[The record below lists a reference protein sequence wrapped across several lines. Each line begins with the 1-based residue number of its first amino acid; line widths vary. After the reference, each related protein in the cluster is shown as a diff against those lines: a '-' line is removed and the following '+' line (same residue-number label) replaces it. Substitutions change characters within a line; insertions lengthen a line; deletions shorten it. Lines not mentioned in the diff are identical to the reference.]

1 MLLNHCQ
8 FHSISSIFSVLI
20 IFLRLFNIFTGIA
33 VIRIEVNFVHRIK
46 NIIIITPEVK

>member
-8 FHSISSIFSVLI
+8 FHSISSIFSVFL

-33 VIRIEVNFVHRIK
+33 VIRVEVNIAHSIK
-46 NIIIITPEVK
+46 NIIITPEVK